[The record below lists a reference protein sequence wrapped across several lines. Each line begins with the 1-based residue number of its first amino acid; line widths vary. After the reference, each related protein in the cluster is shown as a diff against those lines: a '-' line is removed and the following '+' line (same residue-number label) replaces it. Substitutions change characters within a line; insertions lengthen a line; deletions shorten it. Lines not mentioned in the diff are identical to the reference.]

1 MGFPDYYASELLP
14 EDNILDSVAY
24 QDELKKMN
32 PQEDKKVLDTTGS
45 DSKGSKPRVLLVFW
59 ILLALGI
66 MWVLYIIFS

>member
-32 PQEDKKVLDTTGS
+32 PQEDKKAIDMTGA
-45 DSKGSKPRVLLVFW
+45 DSQGTSLVFFSVW

-66 MWVLYIIFS
+66 MWVLYIVFS